1 MVKTGVGRRGEGVKI
16 CIVNYFRQREK
27 CSEVGCTKCV
37 KCVWAINFAL
47 KYGTKTTGVVKKCN
61 QTSRTWIL
69 SEDIHFVEERNE
81 TCYQDQGV
89 IGAGFGRR
97 LDVVMGLRNF
107 MMLLRDLLLME
118 RSGERID
125 HKLKYPLRLMP
136 IKLPVS
142 VEKMANHSFFSLFW
156 NERVKLITHEKDN
169 SRICSFANDGSHL
182 LTSFWASGA
191 CSNLREFSL
200 SRLLFRFARHSICN
214 KVLVRESSRVNET
227 RAAKA
232 RFPRQASRGKVLAH
246 SSSVFLSQF

>member
-1 MVKTGVGRRGEGVKI
+1 MAQKQPEWWRSVIRLLAHEFWVKI
-16 CIVNYFRQREK
+16 SISWK
-27 CSEVGCTKCV
+27 SEMKPAIKIKGSSAQGLVG
-37 KCVWAINFAL
+37 
-47 KYGTKTTGVVKKCN
+47 
-61 QTSRTWIL
+61 
-69 SEDIHFVEERNE
+69 
-81 TCYQDQGV
+81 
-89 IGAGFGRR
+89 

-136 IKLPVS
+136 IKLPIS
-142 VEKMANHSFFSLFW
+142 VEKMANHSSFSLFW

-169 SRICSFANDGSHL
+169 SRICSFANNGSHL
-182 LTSFWASGA
+182 LTTFWASSA

-200 SRLLFRFARHSICN
+200 SRLLFRFTRHSICN

-227 RAAKA
+227 RDAKA
-232 RFPRQASRGKVLAH
+232 RSPCQASRGKVLAH